1 MQLGHGPL
9 LVLKVMITGTFLL
22 KKDMYI
28 KNFGFTNHQNML
40 YLAFCYFVYITEHFV
55 LICKLVSLCCIAVRT
70 LICAELEFMNSKSSN
85 NVM

>member
-28 KNFGFTNHQNML
+28 KNFGFTNHLIIKVNC
-40 YLAFCYFVYITEHFV
+40 FCN
-55 LICKLVSLCCIAVRT
+55 
-70 LICAELEFMNSKSSN
+70 EFMDFVQIGLDLTKN
-85 NVM
+85 